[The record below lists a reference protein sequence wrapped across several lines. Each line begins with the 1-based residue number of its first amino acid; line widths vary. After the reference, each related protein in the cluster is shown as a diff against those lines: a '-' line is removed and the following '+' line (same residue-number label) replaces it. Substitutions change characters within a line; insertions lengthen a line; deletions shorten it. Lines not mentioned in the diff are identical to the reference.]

1 MMLKKLQ
8 SNNELP
14 LQDIQEIVS
23 ALQIASGNATGVGK
37 IRGILQYLEHS
48 PIHILSGHG
57 VNKIINKFELAKLV
71 QSLDKYIDIT
81 SDKDFKDYF

>member
-1 MMLKKLQ
+1 M
-8 SNNELP
+8 
-14 LQDIQEIVS
+14 
-23 ALQIASGNATGVGK
+23 
-37 IRGILQYLEHS
+37 GILQYLEHS